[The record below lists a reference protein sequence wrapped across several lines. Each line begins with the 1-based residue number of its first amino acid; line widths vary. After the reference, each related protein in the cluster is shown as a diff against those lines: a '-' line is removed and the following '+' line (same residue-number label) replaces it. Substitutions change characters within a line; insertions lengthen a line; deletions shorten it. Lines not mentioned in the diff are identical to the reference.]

1 MSDDYRYHRP
11 QVGLTEALVGLGEAL
26 AAYFAVRPPCPDD
39 VQTALLLTPAA
50 LGGGE
55 REEAFNQL
63 HRLTLLAYQ
72 HNVSRGQEERLAS
85 CLQEARRTLA
95 MGDVFIAG
103 VDYRQDLVEPTGG
116 GMC

>member
-50 LGGGE
+50 LCGGE

-72 HNVSRGQEERLAS
+72 HNVSPGQEERLAS